1 METHLFTFLA
11 LIRTQSE
18 KFRLQVEWK
27 RLSPCIEATPNPV
40 CEDRT
45 GSELMIHTLGYR
57 FHLIEGNGKP
67 VLVHLVLRDL
77 WTEHSCKES
86 LKCLVRFNYL

>member
-11 LIRTQSE
+11 LIRMESE

-40 CEDRT
+40 CEART
-45 GSELMIHTLGYR
+45 GSEHMVHTLGYR

-67 VLVHLVLRDL
+67 ILVHLVLRDL
-77 WTEHSCKES
+77 WTEHPCKEL
-86 LKCLVRFNYL
+86 LKMPCSF